1 MIVTIFDSIKYPV
14 PDTESGLPP
23 MYLAESLPPE
33 ILKEYQKQ
41 FAIAYQYSKFGEVS
55 GVNLLRK
62 VILEYDSNIKPFE

>member
-1 MIVTIFDSIKYPV
+1 MTIFDSIKYPV

-33 ILKEYQKQ
+33 IVKEYRRQ
-41 FAIAYQYSKFGEVS
+41 FKIASGSSKLLEVN